1 MSSHITLDSKI
12 YIAGHNG
19 MVGAACWR
27 VLEAKDYKSIIGFS
41 SKEYYLR
48 DQKAIFDKLEREI

>member
-1 MSSHITLDSKI
+1 
-12 YIAGHNG
+12 